1 MSNGEILKIRPDI
14 YQAMLLDDIL
24 HTLRD
29 NSELLGDIVKKLDAI
44 IPEGILENIK
54 DLNIT
59 AEPVNLLVKTGLGS
73 GWHSISITNDGVNN
87 VYCAIN
93 SSRPFDKVPHKI
105 KPSETY
111 EVDFRA
117 AKINLVHLYTDS
129 GVTSTVRISA
139 KR

>member
-54 DLNIT
+54 DLNIFCLLFDNQNSLNDLSIIF
-59 AEPVNLLVKTGLGS
+59 PISPLLV
-73 GWHSISITNDGVNN
+73 
-87 VYCAIN
+87 
-93 SSRPFDKVPHKI
+93 
-105 KPSETY
+105 
-111 EVDFRA
+111 
-117 AKINLVHLYTDS
+117 
-129 GVTSTVRISA
+129 
-139 KR
+139 